1 MVNPS
6 KIHMRIKSRMYVAAD
21 ANDGE
26 VEDFETGAKEGE
38 KKLVDRLVMD
48 DEFDSTPNEIWP
60 GDYEEG
66 WGDEF
71 YNSEFDKQLRG

>member
-1 MVNPS
+1 
-6 KIHMRIKSRMYVAAD
+6 MYVAAD

>member
-1 MVNPS
+1 MNPS
-6 KIHMRIKSRMYVAAD
+6 KINMRIKSRKTIAAD

-26 VEDFETGAKEGE
+26 VEDYETGAKEEE

-48 DEFDSTPNEIWP
+48 DELDSTPNEIWP

>member
-1 MVNPS
+1 MNPS
-6 KIHMRIKSRMYVAAD
+6 KINMRIKSRKYVDAD

>member
-1 MVNPS
+1 MNPS
-6 KIHMRIKSRMYVAAD
+6 KINMRIKSRKYVAAD